1 MKKLSRRSFLKVIG
15 AASAA
20 GVLAACGE
28 TASSTATSTSTAAGD
43 ASSAAPA
50 KSNVTL
56 SIMSP
61 QDQIRDVEQE
71 VLAARFEEQTG
82 IKIDFQITPSTEYDN
97 LLASKLNTGT
107 CADIF
112 STQSGALTIGPRY
125 DVENNCVDLSG
136 ESWVANYDE
145 TTASAGTYN
154 GKLYAV
160 SFWDLEGNGYG
171 MMYNKRIYE
180 DLALEVPST
189 YAQFKENCQI
199 IKDAGIIPVYE
210 TGVDSW
216 HPTCSYIELF
226 IVAEANNPGTFDK
239 LNANEMKVADIP
251 EAVELTNQFKEIGQN
266 YSGNAYL
273 SNEFAA
279 AMGALATGEY
289 AMFYGSPTR
298 AGEIDTDYPGEAYC
312 TDDIGI
318 FVMPYLDNQ
327 VRNVN
332 PQGPSRF
339 VYAKGEHVA
348 EALQYIEFLASDE
361 SLQTFIDEEAAFQ
374 TLPFNNVE
382 PAASQILEDF
392 CNDYPE
398 TATVMQAA
406 VSYIDPQWM
415 DVSADILSLYTD
427 QMDAEKL
434 IANID
439 DRRETQALQNDDPAW
454 A

>member
-1 MKKLSRRSFLKVIG
+1 MKKLSRRSFLKVMG
-15 AASAA
+15 AATAA
-20 GVLAACGE
+20 GVVAACSD
-28 TASSTATSTSTAAGD
+28 SSSTSTSTASTATD
-43 ASSAAPA
+43 SAASTETA

-61 QDQIRDVEQE
+61 QDQIKDIEQE

-82 IKIDFQITPSTEYDN
+82 IKIDFQITPSTEYDT
-97 LLASKLNTGT
+97 LLATKLNTGT

-112 STQSGALTIGPRY
+112 SAQSGALTINSRY
-125 DVENNCVDLSG
+125 DVENNCVDMSG
-136 ESWVANYDE
+136 ESWFANYDE
-145 TTASAGTYN
+145 TTASAGSYN
-154 GKLYAV
+154 GGLYAV

-189 YAQFKENCQI
+189 YEELKANCEVIKE
-199 IKDAGIIPVYE
+199 AGIIPVYE
-210 TGVDSW
+210 SGVDSW

-226 IVAEANNPGTFDK
+226 IVSEANNPGTFDK
-239 LNANEMKVADIP
+239 LNNNEMKVADIP
-251 EAVELTNQFKEIGQN
+251 EAIELTNQFQEVGQN
-266 YSGNAYL
+266 YSGNTYL

-279 AMGALATGEY
+279 AMGGLATGQY

-298 AGEIDTDYPGEAYC
+298 AAEIDTDYPDELYC

-339 VYAKGEHVA
+339 VYSQGEHVA

-361 SLQTFIDEEAAFQ
+361 SLQTFVDEEDAFANM
-374 TLPFNNVE
+374 PFSNVE
-382 PAASQILEDF
+382 PAASQILLDF
-392 CNDYPE
+392 CSDYPD

-406 VSYIDPQWM
+406 VSYVDAQWM

-427 QMDAEKL
+427 QMTAEKL
-434 IANID
+434 LANMD
-439 DRRETQALQNDDPAW
+439 DRRETQALQEDDPAW
-454 A
+454 L